1 MVEHRNLKR
10 ASTKNTEPQE
20 FETWK
25 FIAVKSFFTEKE
37 FGKKHYRFVGFLP
50 QTTFTEMAMLTRLN

>member
-20 FETWK
+20 FETWN

-37 FGKKHYRFVGFLP
+37 FGKNIIGLLVSCLKQLL
-50 QTTFTEMAMLTRLN
+50 QKWQC